1 VPDSWIIERKKRRN
15 EWCWKL
21 LIRMTDFV
29 SREMML
35 SIQPEVSKK
44 KKNDL
49 IREILFEKITE
60 GKCVQIMHIGP
71 Y

>member
-44 KKNDL
+44 KKNEL
-49 IREILFEKITE
+49 TK
-60 GKCVQIMHIGP
+60 
-71 Y
+71 